1 MISKLV
7 IKVNH
12 ISLASRMSLITYKIF
27 IHFYTRWRWHI
38 GTKESLTLLNPWY
51 VNISYLK
58 RLAFF
63 FNLPYYAKIKNF
75 RSSLEKFLHLHC
87 FAVSLLVAQQDKF
100 KTLYVIAEPVI
111 SAYLSFTRQDIVDR
125 VVIQNMH
132 L

>member
-38 GTKESLTLLNPWY
+38 ETKESLTLLNPWY

-63 FNLPYYAKIKNF
+63 FNLPYAEIKNF

-100 KTLYVIAEPVI
+100 KTLYVIAEPII